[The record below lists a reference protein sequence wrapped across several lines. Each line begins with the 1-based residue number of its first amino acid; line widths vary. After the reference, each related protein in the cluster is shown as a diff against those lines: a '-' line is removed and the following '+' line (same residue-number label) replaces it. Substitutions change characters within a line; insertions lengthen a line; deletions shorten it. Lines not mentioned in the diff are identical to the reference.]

1 MSSKG
6 WLLALV
12 VLACGAGCS
21 DEVGNLAG
29 GQGLDAGT
37 TDSGLVDTGADAGSV
52 DVPQVTVCDGLD
64 GGAAPSNQTVDFVL
78 TNTSSATLYVAELG
92 LFCAPMEI
100 LRGGAPLVLGFNSYP
115 ECEGPALP
123 PGFITQWRA
132 VAPAAQVRLPWDAR
146 AMNPASYCV
155 DCAFRGAPEL
165 GVISVPTGA
174 SAPVGAGAYEVSFLV
189 ARDLTGPCEADLGSD
204 DLALSGRLAE
214 HWLLEIELRGDEHLP
229 RPGACGPHHVL
240 TPGLGRSRGAGE
252 PALGVAPA
260 ARLQREGGALR
271 ELVEER
277 GDLQEAAVLEP
288 LTHDL
293 HPDWEP

>member
-92 LFCAPMEI
+92 LFCAPLEI

-165 GVISVPTGA
+165 GVISIPTGA

-189 ARDLTGPCEADLGSD
+189 ARDLTGPCEADLSD
-204 DLALSGRLAE
+204 PTIWRCRDALPSTGFSRSNYGAMSTCLAPERVGLTTFS
-214 HWLLEIELRGDEHLP
+214 LP
-229 RPGACGPHHVL
+229 A
-240 TPGLGRSRGAGE
+240 S
-252 PALGVAPA
+252 
-260 ARLQREGGALR
+260 
-271 ELVEER
+271 
-277 GDLQEAAVLEP
+277 GDLEVQVSLR
-288 LTHDL
+288 
-293 HPDWEP
+293 